1 MQYSYHHGGC
11 FSPVTIAWQVH
22 LKAPNQAVG
31 LDAGLFEVKHLYM
44 YCNALEDRVATKS
57 LVEKTAIGYFGIEDY
72 QINCQ

>member
-1 MQYSYHHGGC
+1 MKVLNTSSSLCHIYVKSTIWVRFRSARYSCHHGGC

-44 YCNALEDRVATKS
+44 
-57 LVEKTAIGYFGIEDY
+57 
-72 QINCQ
+72 

>member
-1 MQYSYHHGGC
+1 MYSYHHGGC
-11 FSPVTIAWQVH
+11 FIPVNIAWQLQ
-22 LKAPNQAVG
+22 LKAPNQVVG